1 MNMNRTQIYLSDN
14 EQNSLKKEAEILG
27 ISKSELIRRILDE
40 YISNKDLGKK

>member
-1 MNMNRTQIYLSDN
+1 MNRTQIYLSDK

-40 YISNKDLGKK
+40 YISKEEKK